1 MCKFIARRR
10 LNYFECH
17 CVAVLTLPLIICS
30 FIILVRIYFH
40 NKLRDMQLLKL
51 IGKKPAR
58 EVVYNQR
65 HILGLTSHD
74 QVDRRSL
81 RQLFAAVAIVKRRGN
96 TSAKHKL
103 LLENLLKVVAVKYLK
118 LSFVTD

>member
-1 MCKFIARRR
+1 M
-10 LNYFECH
+10 
-17 CVAVLTLPLIICS
+17 
-30 FIILVRIYFH
+30 
-40 NKLRDMQLLKL
+40 
-51 IGKKPAR
+51 
-58 EVVYNQR
+58 VYNQR

-81 RQLFAAVAIVKRRGN
+81 RQLFAAVAIVKRRGS

-103 LLENLLKVVAVKYLK
+103 QLENLLKVVAVKYLK

>member
-1 MCKFIARRR
+1 
-10 LNYFECH
+10 
-17 CVAVLTLPLIICS
+17 
-30 FIILVRIYFH
+30 
-40 NKLRDMQLLKL
+40 MQLLKL

-74 QVDRRSL
+74 QVYRRSL
-81 RQLFAAVAIVKRRGN
+81 RQLFAAVAIVKQRRGS